1 MWDKLYLY
9 MKFLDRKQHGDS
21 IEMDQDFYDFCR
33 EIGFVTED
41 GKVQFMNKTF
51 LLG

>member
-9 MKFLDRKQHGDS
+9 MKFLDRKEGGA
-21 IEMDQDFYDFCR
+21 IEMEQDFYNFCR

-41 GKVQFMNKTF
+41 GKVKLMGKAF